1 MIATFLIQFQKY
13 PIHQKYKDLVPELFN
28 IGLSSKGFNPW
39 VSLTVNDEYVTQ
51 CTFNLN
57 DIDRQEQLDKLEDSF
72 FIREPERVIILANI
86 ADRENESIMSD
97 VCVRNHTNCAWGRN
111 CIFFNS
117 TNPFAVKCR
126 AWFRAKDRLEQDFLL
141 KSYCSRNES
150 ADDCQCINRINNKQY
165 RMVKQNYPFYDKC
178 WYIPCVDSN
187 QLQLSEMI
195 EQPARACPRNVCQ
208 IIYDLHSN
216 RSVLLRENTNNII
229 CDFHG
234 LVDRDGG
241 GGGDWVSVVTLGL
254 SLLFIVK
261 MIVDV
266 VY

>member
-1 MIATFLIQFQKY
+1 MIATFLFQFQRY
-13 PIHQKYKDLVPELFN
+13 PITVDDKYKDLVPQLFN

-39 VSLTVNDEYVTQ
+39 VAFKDGIT
-51 CTFNLN
+51 TFNLN
-57 DIDRQEQLDKLEDSF
+57 DIDRQEQLDKLEDYF
-72 FIREPERVIILANI
+72 FMREPERAIVLANI

-97 VCVRNHTNCAWGRN
+97 VCVRNHANCAWGRN

-126 AWFRAKDRLEQDFLL
+126 AWFRAKDKLEQDFLL

-216 RSVLLRENTNNII
+216 RNVLLRENTNNII
-229 CDFHG
+229 CDFQG
-234 LVDRDGG
+234 LADRDGV
-241 GGGDWVSVVTLGL
+241 GGDWASAVTLGL
-254 SLLFIVK
+254 SLLFIAK
-261 MIVDV
+261 LIVDV